1 MTSNTSVYSALR
13 HFTLR
18 TMLLLTVLGSS
29 LWLPAVISA
38 QEGNPEEPVKL
49 QTGPAPFQQKPQLLG
64 VPEAGQKLSEA
75 AAPGPKLA
83 EMTEPK
89 LKLSEMAEPKP
100 KLPEVVEPKPKLSEV
115 AELKLKAQDAYL
127 HARYAEAVAVNL
139 QIARKYPASKERRYA
154 VQMLGT
160 LYEDNVVDI
169 KKALQWDREFLKKY
183 ADPRQVPFYQEKM
196 AALEKMASKEQ
207 EQAFQIYQGIRFA
220 NAGDEAMVKRFQALL
235 KEHPDFLM
243 KVAVERELGYAYL
256 RMDKRKESYQ
266 AFQAVTRDAGKK
278 VTTADLIQADTTRR
292 YWAMTA
298 TWGKIA
304 WGIVV
309 IFWAAV
315 LLMKP
320 WERVNRSTVRTF
332 LIWAALWAVLT
343 ALRMPTFYAISTD
356 ADLIILH
363 DSSVYLAAGLNLTVL
378 LWIMLLTR
386 GRYWQTRPRTLRWIS
401 PPLSLV
407 MTAAVFFLFIIYQP
421 NGPETTDVFA
431 VKYDYLRGE
440 LRERLHL

>member
-1 MTSNTSVYSALR
+1 MTNLTGRQGSLLQSRLLAL
-13 HFTLR
+13 FLL
-18 TMLLLTVLGSS
+18 MLLGSS
-29 LWLPAVISA
+29 LWHPVPGSA
-38 QEGNPEEPVKL
+38 QEGNPEDAGQQQKS
-49 QTGPAPFQQKPQLLG
+49 PALMQLKPQLSEA
-64 VPEAGQKLSEA
+64 PEVKAKLTEAAAPKPKLSEA
-75 AAPGPKLA
+75 ALPKS
-83 EMTEPK
+83 M
-89 LKLSEMAEPKP
+89 LSEEAA
-100 KLPEVVEPKPKLSEV
+100 PKPKLSEV

-127 HARYAEAVAVNL
+127 HARYPEAVAANL

-169 KKALQWDREFLKKY
+169 KKALRWDREFLKKY

-196 AALEKMASKEQ
+196 AALEKLVSKEQ
-207 EQAFQIYQGIRFA
+207 EQAFQVYQGIRFA
-220 NAGDEAMVKRFQALL
+220 NAEDEAMVQRFQALL

-278 VTTADLIQADTTRR
+278 VTTADLIQADTTSR

-298 TWGKIA
+298 TWGKFA
-304 WGIVV
+304 WGIVA

-320 WERVNRSTVRTF
+320 WERVNRSAIRTF
-332 LIWAALWAVLT
+332 LIWAALWAALT

-356 ADLIILH
+356 ADLIILR
-363 DSSVYLAAGLNLTVL
+363 DSAVYLAAGLNLTVL

-386 GRYWQTRPRTLRWIS
+386 GNFWQSRPRALRWLT
-401 PPLSLV
+401 PPLSLG

-440 LRERLHL
+440 LRERFHL